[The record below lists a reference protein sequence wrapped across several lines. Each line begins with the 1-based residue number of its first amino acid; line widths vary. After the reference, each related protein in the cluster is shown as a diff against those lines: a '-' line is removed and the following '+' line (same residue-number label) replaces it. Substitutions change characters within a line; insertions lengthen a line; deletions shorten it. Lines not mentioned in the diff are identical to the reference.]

1 MEKGSDIEYKKVI
14 ENTEPGSILL
24 FHSSAKYT
32 PENLPKI
39 IETLENK
46 GYKFV
51 TVGDLIYKDNYKI
64 DQSGKQVKD

>member
-1 MEKGSDIEYKKVI
+1 
-14 ENTEPGSILL
+14 
-24 FHSSAKYT
+24 
-32 PENLPKI
+32 LPKI